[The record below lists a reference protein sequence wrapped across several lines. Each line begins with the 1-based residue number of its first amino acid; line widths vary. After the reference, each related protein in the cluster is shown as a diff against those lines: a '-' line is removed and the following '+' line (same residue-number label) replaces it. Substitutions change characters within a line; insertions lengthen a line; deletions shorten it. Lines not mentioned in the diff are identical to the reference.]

1 METMLE
7 SFHEQLEMVKHN
19 NVSQEKISYDPKKVF
34 IVYGHDS
41 NAKWELVRMVEK
53 EFGLEAIVLEEQA
66 NMGRTIIEK
75 FENVAELPGYA
86 LYF

>member
-1 METMLE
+1 
-7 SFHEQLEMVKHN
+7 
-19 NVSQEKISYDPKKVF
+19 
-34 IVYGHDS
+34 
-41 NAKWELVRMVEK
+41 MVEK